1 MKGLRGSQLSL
12 DPQLGRFER
21 TYVRVLGAPA
31 NGLRIRMRRILPQTR
46 GHYGTILDAGC
57 GTGVFAMELAKMHPE
72 AQVTGVDIEPELVE
86 RATAIARAAGITNV
100 QFELGDVTALT
111 FNDRFDLVVSVDNME
126 HVQDD
131 VRAMTVLR
139 NALHPGGT
147 LVLHTP
153 SYYRRWPVLKKTVN
167 FDVPGHVRPG
177 YHEEEL
183 VSKLREAGF
192 EDVRSRFTYGVL
204 ENLTNNISYKISGA
218 NQENKVAYALVA
230 PILHAV
236 SYPGQF
242 SQPRWGAGLLANA
255 RRPAA
260 SS

>member
-1 MKGLRGSQLSL
+1 LRGLRGSQLSL

-21 TYVRVLGAPA
+21 TYVRILGAPA
-31 NGLRIRMRRILPQTR
+31 NGLRIRLRRVLPETR

-72 AQVTGVDIEPELVE
+72 SLVTGVDIEPELVE
-86 RATAIARAAGITNV
+86 RATAIARAAGITNCR
-100 QFELGDVTALT
+100 FEVGDVTALT
-111 FNDRFDLVVSVDNME
+111 FDDRFDLVVSVDNME
-126 HVQDD
+126 HVVDD
-131 VRAMTVLR
+131 VRAMKVLLR
-139 NALHPGGT
+139 ALHPGGR

-153 SYYRRWPVLKKTVN
+153 AYHRRWPVLRKQVN

-177 YHEEEL
+177 YHAEEL

-192 EDVRSRFTYGVL
+192 QHVEEKYTYGVL

-230 PILHAV
+230 PLLHAV

-242 SQPRWGAGLLANA
+242 SQPRWGAGLLATA

-260 SS
+260 S